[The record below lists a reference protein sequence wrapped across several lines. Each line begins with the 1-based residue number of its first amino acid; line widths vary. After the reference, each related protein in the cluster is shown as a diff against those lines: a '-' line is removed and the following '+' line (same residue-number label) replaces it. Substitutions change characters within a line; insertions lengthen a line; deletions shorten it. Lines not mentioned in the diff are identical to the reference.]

1 MTEKENSQIDLGK
14 SRSKEKLDERIA
26 SSYC

>member
-1 MTEKENSQIDLGK
+1 MTKKENSQIDLRK